1 MFSWVNFLT
10 YVTVTS
16 ATPGPNN
23 ILSMNNG
30 GQLGLKKSYRFNLG
44 IFVGFF
50 IVAFGT
56 TMLSH
61 SLHAAL
67 PVIKKPMLIL
77 GALYLLYLA
86 WTIFRSSEIE
96 KKATKAKFISGLLL
110 QFINPQSY
118 LYSLAS
124 MEAFV
129 LPYYQGNIP
138 AITGFVLILT
148 TIVVL
153 FTLAWAMFGQLFHA
167 LFTRYRKI
175 TNTVLALL
183 LVYCA
188 ISLFF

>member
-1 MFSWVNFLT
+1 MFSWVKFMT

-30 GQLGLKKSYRFNLG
+30 GKLGLRQSYRFNLG

-50 IVAFGT
+50 IVAFTT

-61 SLHAAL
+61 ALHAVL
-67 PVIKKPMLIL
+67 PVIKTPMLIL
-77 GALYLLYLA
+77 GAIYLLYLA
-86 WTIFRSSEIE
+86 WTIFRSSKIE
-96 KKATKAKFISGLLL
+96 EKATKTNFLSGVLL

-118 LYSLAS
+118 LYSLVS

-138 AITGFVLILT
+138 AITGFILILT
-148 TIVVL
+148 VIVVL
-153 FTLAWAMFGQLFHA
+153 FTLAWALFGQVFHT
-167 LFTRYRKI
+167 LFTRYAKI